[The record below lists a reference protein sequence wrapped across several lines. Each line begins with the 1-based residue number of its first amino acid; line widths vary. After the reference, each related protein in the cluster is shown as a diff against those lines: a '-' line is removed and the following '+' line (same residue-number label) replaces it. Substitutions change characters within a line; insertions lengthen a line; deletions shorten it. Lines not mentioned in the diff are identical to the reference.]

1 MKGDITH
8 HLINEVAAF
17 IPGEHFTTLDIAVLA
32 HDDELAKVA
41 DAYTFYDASR
51 YPLNFRIIQGG
62 YHFKIFLIN
71 PNKSVTKIVWWVY
84 VNVSNKQDKK
94 KSLFRENFSK
104 TLT

>member
-1 MKGDITH
+1 MKGDITP

-17 IPGEHFTTLDIAVLA
+17 IPGEHFTTLDIALLA

-62 YHFKIFLIN
+62 YHFKN
-71 PNKSVTKIVWWVY
+71 T
-84 VNVSNKQDKK
+84 SNQPKQERYKNCPVGV
-94 KSLFRENFSK
+94 RESIQQ
-104 TLT
+104 TG